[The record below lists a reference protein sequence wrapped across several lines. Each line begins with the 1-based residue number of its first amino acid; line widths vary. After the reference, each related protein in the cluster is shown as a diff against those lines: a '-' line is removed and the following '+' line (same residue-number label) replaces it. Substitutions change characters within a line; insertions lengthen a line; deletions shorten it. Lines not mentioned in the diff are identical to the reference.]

1 MVFLIKNIIFID
13 IMVEVEVLN
22 SLEEFIILGRMVWWN
37 VMVDILDFKY
47 VFTSIAGLDLD
58 MLFFKCLGNE

>member
-1 MVFLIKNIIFID
+1 MVFLIENIIFID
-13 IMVEVEVLN
+13 IMVEVEVSN
-22 SLEEFIILGRMVWWN
+22 SLEEFIILGRTGRRN

-58 MLFFKCLGNE
+58 MLLFKCLGNK

>member
-13 IMVEVEVLN
+13 IMVEVEVSN
-22 SLEEFIILGRMVWWN
+22 SLEEFIILGRTGRRN

-47 VFTSIAGLDLD
+47 VFIIIAGLDLD
-58 MLFFKCLGNE
+58 MLLFKCLGNE

>member
-13 IMVEVEVLN
+13 IMVEVEVSN
-22 SLEEFIILGRMVWWN
+22 SLEEFIILGRTGRRN

-47 VFTSIAGLDLD
+47 VFTSIVGLDLD
-58 MLFFKCLGNE
+58 MLLFKCLGNE